1 MTKFVCFF
9 FVCMFMCLP
18 VFYCLLL
25 GFRFVLLKYIEK
37 GGGFEVLTLKMRA
50 PDRRH
55 YGI

>member
-9 FVCMFMCLP
+9 FICMFMRLP

-37 GGGFEVLTLKMRA
+37 GGGFEVLTLKMKA

>member
-9 FVCMFMCLP
+9 FVRVFMRLP

-37 GGGFEVLTLKMRA
+37 GGWVRGFNSQDESPR
-50 PDRRH
+50 
-55 YGI
+55 

>member
-9 FVCMFMCLP
+9 FICMFMRLSL
-18 VFYCLLL
+18 FYCLLL
-25 GFRFVLLKYIEK
+25 GFRFVKYIEK
-37 GGGFEVLTLKMRA
+37 GGGFEVLSLKMRA